1 MNRHIKALL
10 TGMLVVLLLFGGIRK
25 SSAQTA
31 ASAEVTGL
39 IGYMV
44 VPDALEKSVEF
55 YHNLLGL
62 QQPGGDPR
70 AKLKWYGVVP
80 FLTDMYGVHGN
91 ARNFTLPV
99 PGAEFGVEPMQW
111 SESKGKPLHPR
122 LQDPGASQLM
132 LTVHDIDELLGFL
145 TKGGV
150 KVITAGGK
158 PVSVNNSQG
167 KARVVVV
174 QDLHGYYVRLVQPD
188 QLPPIGGANGAG
200 PPGYIIGG
208 NVAITVQD
216 TEKAAQF
223 YRDVLG
229 LKVQL
234 GDGFSG
240 DANELSA
247 LGMKGNV
254 QYRDSIVMFPGKSQ
268 LHLVEFKNIDRAPI
282 HPGIVDQ
289 NAVVLRLSV
298 RGIDTLY
305 NKMKSAHVPIVS
317 VSGAPYQNG
326 PTRWLMV
333 HDPDNI
339 YVQPM
344 ERPPAPAP

>member
-1 MNRHIKALL
+1 MKHHIKALL
-10 TGMLVVLLLFGGIRK
+10 TAALGILLLFGGIRK
-25 SSAQTA
+25 SYAQTA

-150 KVITAGGK
+150 KTITAGGK
-158 PVSVNNSQG
+158 PAPVNGSQG
-167 KARVVVV
+167 KGRVVVV
-174 QDLHGYYVRLVQPD
+174 EDFHGYYVKLLELDSVPAPR
-188 QLPPIGGANGAG
+188 GANGAG
-200 PPGYIIGG
+200 PPGYIVGG
-208 NVAITVQD
+208 NA
-216 TEKAAQF
+216 
-223 YRDVLG
+223 
-229 LKVQL
+229 
-234 GDGFSG
+234 
-240 DANELSA
+240 
-247 LGMKGNV
+247 
-254 QYRDSIVMFPGKSQ
+254 
-268 LHLVEFKNIDRAPI
+268 
-282 HPGIVDQ
+282 
-289 NAVVLRLSV
+289 
-298 RGIDTLY
+298 
-305 NKMKSAHVPIVS
+305 
-317 VSGAPYQNG
+317 
-326 PTRWLMV
+326 
-333 HDPDNI
+333 
-339 YVQPM
+339 
-344 ERPPAPAP
+344 

>member
-10 TGMLVVLLLFGGIRK
+10 IAVLGVLLLPGAIRK
-25 SSAQTA
+25 SAAQGPA
-31 ASAEVTGL
+31 PAEVTGL

-80 FLTDMYGVHGN
+80 FLTDMYGVRGN
-91 ARNFTLPV
+91 ARNFTLQV

-111 SESKGKPLHPR
+111 SESRGKPLQPR
-122 LQDPGASQLM
+122 LQDPGASQLI

-150 KVITAGGK
+150 RVVTTGGK
-158 PVSVNNSQG
+158 PLRLNNSQG
-167 KARVVVV
+167 KARGVVV
-174 QDLHGYYVRLVQPD
+174 QDFHGYYVRLIQPD
-188 QLPPIGGANGAG
+188 VLPPLGGANGAG

-208 NVAITVQD
+208 EVAITVQD

-229 LKVQL
+229 LKVAL
-234 GDGFSG
+234 GDGFSS
-240 DANELSA
+240 DPNELAA
-247 LGMKGNV
+247 LGLKGSV

-268 LHLVEFKNIDRAPI
+268 LHLVEFKGIERKPI

-289 NAVVLRLSV
+289 NAVVLRVGV
-298 RGIDTLY
+298 RGIDDLY
-305 NKMKSAHVPIVS
+305 NKIKSAQVHIVS
-317 VSGAPYQNG
+317 VSGGVYLNG
-326 PTRWLMV
+326 PTKWLMV
-333 HDPDNI
+333 RDPDNI
-339 YVQPM
+339 YVQPV
-344 ERPPAPAP
+344 ERPAPRP

>member
-1 MNRHIKALL
+1 MNRHIKAFLIAAL
-10 TGMLVVLLLFGGIRK
+10 AVLLLPGAIRK
-25 SSAQTA
+25 SAAQTPA
-31 ASAEVTGL
+31 PAEVTGL

-44 VPDALEKSVEF
+44 VPDPLEKSLEF

-70 AKLKWYGVVP
+70 ARLKWYGVVP

-91 ARNFTLPV
+91 ARNFTLQV

-111 SESKGKPLHPR
+111 SESKGKPLQPR
-122 LQDPGASQLM
+122 LQAAGASQLI
-132 LTVHDIDELLGFL
+132 LAVNDIDELLGFL

-150 KVITAGGK
+150 KVVTTGGK
-158 PVSVNNSQG
+158 PVPVNNSQG
-167 KARVVVV
+167 KARVVIV
-174 QDLHGYYVRLVQPD
+174 QDFHGYYVRLVQPD
-188 QLPPIGGANGAG
+188 PLPPLGGANGAG
-200 PPGYIIGG
+200 PPGYIMGG

-234 GDGFSG
+234 GDGFSS
-240 DANELSA
+240 DASELAA
-247 LGMKGNV
+247 LGMNGKV
-254 QYRDSIVMFPGKSQ
+254 QYRESIVMFPGKSQ
-268 LHLVEFKNIDRAPI
+268 LHLVEFKNIDRQPI

-289 NAVVLRLSV
+289 NAVVLRISV
-298 RGIDTLY
+298 RGIDALY
-305 NKMKSAHVPIVS
+305 NKMKASQVPIVS

-326 PTRWLMV
+326 QTRWLMV
-333 HDPDNI
+333 RDPDNVF
-339 YVQPM
+339 VQPV
-344 ERPPAPAP
+344 ERPPTPRP